1 MSACTWRGVV
11 CVRVMICSDTIYA
24 CVHYVVC
31 ATLSSSFCSVSP
43 SLMAGTC
50 VQRMSR
56 RRPPIVRGGRVVA
69 VVAACKSVPRASARR
84 ATPHPP
90 SLGHCMSVQ
99 SSKVS
104 PFSSNLFQSEQ
115 HENVCVCVCRPCH
128 VVFPCGDP
136 SFSLTGDV
144 QSTERAQCV
153 STTRAITCVP

>member
-1 MSACTWRGVV
+1 M
-11 CVRVMICSDTIYA
+11 
-24 CVHYVVC
+24 
-31 ATLSSSFCSVSP
+31 
-43 SLMAGTC
+43 
-50 VQRMSR
+50 
-56 RRPPIVRGGRVVA
+56 VA

-128 VVFPCGDP
+128 AVFPCGDP
-136 SFSLTGDV
+136 SFSLTEATYNL
-144 QSTERAQCV
+144 QSAHNV
-153 STTRAITCVP
+153 